1 MSTPSSPLQFPR
13 ILTPSSQPPRR
24 KPPTTTPGP
33 STTKHPTTRRSKL
46 AKENS
51 ITADQESQISEAFS
65 LFASSTKP
73 PTLPTADLRR
83 ALIALDAAPDSAH
96 ELQELISTVDPEGSG
111 EVGYEHFVAIAALQ
125 VNNRSEGSGS
135 GKKKGGK
142 GKKGGTKGGHDEED
156 EDDGGEEIMKA
167 YGLFTKGDVNR
178 EITLGDLR
186 RVARELK
193 EEVPESVLK
202 DMLREA
208 TGGEVRGVGLEEFE
222 GVMRRA
228 GVFS

>member
-1 MSTPSSPLQFPR
+1 MSTPPPTDLSHK
-13 ILTPSSQPPRR
+13 ILTPSFQPPRR

-33 STTKHPTTRRSKL
+33 STTKPPTTRRSKL

-51 ITADQESQISEAFS
+51 ITADQESQISEAFL
-65 LFASSTKP
+65 LFASSSKP

-125 VNNRSEGSGS
+125 VNNRSEGSGA
-135 GKKKGGK
+135 GQKKGGK
-142 GKKGGTKGGHDEED
+142 GKKGGKKGEEE
-156 EDDGGEEIMKA
+156 EDDGGEEVMKA

-208 TGGEVRGVGLEEFE
+208 TGGEVRGVGVEEFE